1 MMEIERLI
9 AVWSTREEMQDL
21 PTLETPVGFSTA
33 SGVWAPCQTHKS
45 REWLPSGK
53 ETLFLPM
60 INYLHSVDRSWSYS
74 RRSWDVPNP
83 SESQA
88 VQPDTGQVSPG
99 GVFPEKLSLKLG
111 NLKVCCSSFSMMAME
126 RRFPHRLKDMDWKQ
140 RLRAGRMAL
149 RWESLIPHCSKYNPW
164 RVAAL
169 SPAELGGAR
178 DWSRSLWPHSDPG
191 PLAD

>member
-99 GVFPEKLSLKLG
+99 GVFPAHTHTILNNYCIGQVHCFLFVLRDKEGVKWGKG
-111 NLKVCCSSFSMMAME
+111 NIDNM
-126 RRFPHRLKDMDWKQ
+126 W
-140 RLRAGRMAL
+140 LR
-149 RWESLIPHCSKYNPW
+149 
-164 RVAAL
+164 
-169 SPAELGGAR
+169 SPAPYQNPTCDL
-178 DWSRSLWPHSDPG
+178 SG
-191 PLAD
+191 PTIHN